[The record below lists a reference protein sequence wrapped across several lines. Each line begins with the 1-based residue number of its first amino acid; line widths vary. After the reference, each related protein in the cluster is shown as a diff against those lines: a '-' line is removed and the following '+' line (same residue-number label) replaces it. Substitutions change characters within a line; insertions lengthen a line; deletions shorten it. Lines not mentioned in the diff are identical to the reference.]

1 MKKLSFFL
9 IFFLILTTVFGQNLV
24 YKLTVVN
31 NKQSPVSGLTVFVK
45 EKSTK
50 EKILKKTDSYGKVT
64 FELET
69 GSEWIVNIGEL
80 YNHKVLMIPENGMA
94 TQSEFLTYDMEA
106 WNKENRVLP
115 DRSLIVFE
123 KFSQTNTINTKPTDK
138 ESIVI
143 LEVKDNLSKPLT
155 GFYISLTDLA
165 GKKIYTAKTD
175 YSGRAIFKVPF
186 NKVFE
191 IDIDGIESFMDVS
204 TPESPGIF
212 TMQFTYQPTNIKE
225 KNSNDTITQIIPKEL
240 AEGTSSHILY
250 TITVNFS
257 SSQVAANENV
267 YLRMIKSNIVYK
279 GTTDNEGNV
288 TFLLPKKKNYLLDFD
303 FQKDV
308 DVVDLSHSYKA
319 GIGYGSMKITYI
331 PDPKLQYPEK
341 YIPSSEDLLINE
353 FNNFLTKQYPK
364 PEKGL
369 SVILNWGNTIV
380 NKNSKTAIL
389 ELGISATN
397 DRSNSYGPPVNIS
410 FVMDKSGSMA
420 GYDRIEELKISLS
433 KFVKL
438 LRPQDIASLI
448 IFESEPE
455 ILIEAGKMEGKQNEF
470 LSLIKSVEA
479 GGGTNIYKA
488 MILGYEE
495 ILKNMIPKGTNKL
508 ILLTDGY
515 GETEP
520 KIVLNKSKEYNDK
533 GILISAIGVG
543 RDYNQPLLK
552 LLTEQGGGTFQHIEN
567 SYNLEQSFD
576 NELTSLLFPV
586 ASNVKIDIIYNDKI
600 VFNQLF
606 GFPCISNSNNTTKV
620 NIDNIYPG
628 YNKLAIIKFDLNQI
642 DKSIEEKPIIV
653 KISYFDLNSK
663 TNMLIEQK
671 IFLKWEDSDSSKELI
686 YEAEL
691 KKLYA
696 IAIMNQTLKVMADAF
711 SVNDFVK
718 AETAVNRGI
727 EQINELYTDIIDNEV
742 KLIFKT
748 LKSYSLIL
756 RQYRL
761 NKYIKKTN

>member
-1 MKKLSFFL
+1 
-9 IFFLILTTVFGQNLV
+9 
-24 YKLTVVN
+24 
-31 NKQSPVSGLTVFVK
+31 
-45 EKSTK
+45 
-50 EKILKKTDSYGKVT
+50 
-64 FELET
+64 
-69 GSEWIVNIGEL
+69 
-80 YNHKVLMIPENGMA
+80 
-94 TQSEFLTYDMEA
+94 
-106 WNKENRVLP
+106 
-115 DRSLIVFE
+115 
-123 KFSQTNTINTKPTDK
+123 
-138 ESIVI
+138 
-143 LEVKDNLSKPLT
+143 
-155 GFYISLTDLA
+155 
-165 GKKIYTAKTD
+165 
-175 YSGRAIFKVPF
+175 
-186 NKVFE
+186 
-191 IDIDGIESFMDVS
+191 
-204 TPESPGIF
+204 
-212 TMQFTYQPTNIKE
+212 
-225 KNSNDTITQIIPKEL
+225 
-240 AEGTSSHILY
+240 
-250 TITVNFS
+250 
-257 SSQVAANENV
+257 
-267 YLRMIKSNIVYK
+267 
-279 GTTDNEGNV
+279 
-288 TFLLPKKKNYLLDFD
+288 
-303 FQKDV
+303 
-308 DVVDLSHSYKA
+308 
-319 GIGYGSMKITYI
+319 
-331 PDPKLQYPEK
+331 
-341 YIPSSEDLLINE
+341 
-353 FNNFLTKQYPK
+353 
-364 PEKGL
+364 
-369 SVILNWGNTIV
+369 
-380 NKNSKTAIL
+380 
-389 ELGISATN
+389 
-397 DRSNSYGPPVNIS
+397 
-410 FVMDKSGSMA
+410 MDKSGSMA